1 MSENIAKYNVI
12 LELLADT
19 KGIDKTKQS
28 VGGLEKTFNLARNA
42 FGGIIAGAVVQQQ
55 VGKIFEI
62 TKKYQ
67 QYNTILKVATGSQQE
82 ATKALQLIENAAA
95 ETVFSVDELT
105 SSYIKFANR
114 GMKPTRDEIISL
126 ADLAASQ
133 GKSFDQLTEAVLDAS
148 TGEFERLKEFGI
160 KASKEGDKVKL
171 SFKGVNQTIENTPEA
186 INKAVISLGKLQ
198 GVAGS
203 NAKQMKD
210 LSGIISN
217 IGDNTQKVYKNIGER
232 LKGFFTESLGAV
244 AKWVEKL
251 VEFTQI
257 PVSEK
262 LQEEQIELNGLV
274 QSITQTNISQEKRN
288 GLIAELQEKYPFFLK
303 NIDAETA
310 SNDQLKARL
319 REVNELYIKRI
330 ALQGQEE
337 KIEKALKAS
346 GEAKS
351 KQLEIERKRRIELN
365 KVVADLKLPIDL
377 NSIDDLD
384 KQTNAVVA
392 SLNKLFTVT
401 FSKRDGEP
409 IVQGSIKAYNALER
423 LNNQFFAANGAASR
437 YTNTLK
443 ELEGEQDA
451 LKDFEKSLGTD
462 LATINK
468 LFDVAPTNTTTTTTK
483 PTGGGSKG
491 KQDDPIKAA
500 KEAEQKRLDV
510 TLQYIEKNFAIREKE
525 KRDTIKDA
533 KVLAFELEK
542 IEAAKQIAILRV
554 KADYTNPFENE
565 KIKKGP
571 LADETEFIKLGNLI
585 DQAVKEYDIL
595 ESSIRK
601 VDILQI
607 LPTQQ
612 KDIVVSNAKEIEG
625 ALVALAAQIL
635 STNAPKL
642 KEGFEKQFQS
652 IAASIQQ
659 IGSKELNKLTFETGG
674 FDAIDLDKLL
684 PEDRVP
690 ALQNRL
696 NLVVG
701 AVDDLKAKLKAGLGD
716 PLDLEA
722 FDSLQNEGE
731 KIIEYLE
738 KLGFEIPEAI
748 KKILSGIKKDKKQSL
763 FQNIL
768 GLSDEEFEK
777 FQKDIKFAG
786 DLAKDSINQILESE
800 IEAADKKIEAQESR
814 VKDAE
819 KIAEK
824 GNVKQLEI
832 EEERLAKLQEKREKF
847 VEAQRVLAQLQILQ
861 ANAVAAAEAIKAISI
876 GFGSGPAGIITGIAT
891 GIALA
896 ASIASIVSTVRNSFS
911 DIPAFIEGIQ
921 QVDQD
926 PRFAKYRK
934 HSGQDGYT
942 ARFDGKERIVDP
954 ITNSKLNGFPNALLP
969 EAVKLYQMKSSA
981 VPGLIA
987 VNGKG
992 NDAAVINE
1000 LKGLKE
1006 SIEAIKLDV
1015 KIDQKG
1021 IFVRWRKMFM
1031 KEEQRKRMMM

>member
-12 LELLADT
+12 LEVLTET
-19 KGIDKTKQS
+19 KGVEKVNKEA
-28 VGGLEKTFNLARNA
+28 VGLQKTFNLARNA

-82 ATKALQLIENAAA
+82 ATKALQLIENAAG
-95 ETVFSVDELT
+95 ETVFSVDDLT
-105 SSYIKFANR
+105 ASYIKFANR
-114 GMKPTRDEIISL
+114 GLKPTKDEIINL

-217 IGDNTQKVYKNIGER
+217 IGDNTEKVYKNIGER

-330 ALQGQEE
+330 ALQGKEE

-346 GEAKS
+346 GEAKL

-365 KVVADLKLPIDL
+365 KVVSDFKLPIDL

-384 KQTNAVVA
+384 KQTSAVVA
-392 SLNKLFTVT
+392 SLNKLFTVI

-423 LNNQFFAANGAASR
+423 LNNQFFAANGAASK

-500 KEAEQKRLDV
+500 KETEQKRLDV
-510 TLQYIEKNFAIREKE
+510 TLQYVEKEFALREKA

-533 KVLAFELEK
+533 KDLAFELQK
-542 IEAAKQIAILRV
+542 IEAEKQIAILNV
-554 KADYTNPFENE
+554 KKDYANP
-565 KIKKGP
+565 IKGGA

-601 VDILQI
+601 VEILQI

-625 ALVALAAQIL
+625 ALVSLAAQIL
-635 STNAPKL
+635 STNDPKL

-659 IGSKELNKLTFETGG
+659 IGSKELNNLIFQTGG
-674 FDAIDLDKLL
+674 FEAIDLDQLL
-684 PEDRVP
+684 PKDRVP

-696 NLVVG
+696 GLVTG
-701 AVDDLKAKLKAGLGD
+701 AVEQMKAKLQAGLGD

-722 FDSLQNEGE
+722 FDSLRDEGE
-731 KIIEYLE
+731 KIIELLQR
-738 KLGFEIPEAI
+738 LGIEIPVMSEKII
-748 KKILSGIKKDKKQSL
+748 KGTGD
-763 FQNIL
+763 IL
-768 GLSDEEFEK
+768 GISPETFKLIGDSVDVARDAFSTIT
-777 FQKDIKFAG
+777 DIYVAEL
-786 DLAKDSINQILESE
+786 DNRIA
-800 IEAADKKIEAQESR
+800 AQELR

-819 KIAEK
+819 KLAEK
-824 GNVKQLEI
+824 GNVKQLEL
-832 EEERLAKLQEKREKF
+832 EEERLAKLTEERKKAADRQAVIEKAA
-847 VEAQRVLAQLQILQ
+847 AQAQIIVNTALTISNLQ
-861 ANAVAAAEAIKAISI
+861 VAAASTA
-876 GFGSGPAGIITGIAT
+876 
-891 GIALA
+891 A
-896 ASIASIVSTVRNSFS
+896 ASNVAAPITVPIVLAIVGGLIASAANLFKPPS
-911 DIPAFIEGIQ
+911 FIEGIEE
-921 QVDQD
+921 VGKD
-926 PRFAKYRK
+926 PRYGKYRQ
-934 HSGQDGYT
+934 HSGQDGYL

-954 ITNSKLNGFPNALLP
+954 ITNSKLNGFPNHMLP
-969 EAVKLYQMKSSA
+969 DAVKYYQMKSSA

-992 NDAAVINE
+992 KDPE
-1000 LKGLKE
+1000 MMEKLDRLRE
-1006 SIEAIKLDV
+1006 SIEAIRLDV
-1015 KIDQKG
+1015 KLDDKG
-1021 IFVRWRKMFM
+1021 FVAKIERMR
-1031 KEEQRKRMMM
+1031 ERNVERKRMMM

>member
-1 MSENIAKYNVI
+1 MSENLAKYNVI

-28 VGGLEKTFNLARNA
+28 VVGLEKSFNLARNA

-114 GMKPTRDEIISL
+114 GLKPTRDEIISL

-160 KASKEGDKVKL
+160 KASKEGDKVTL

-217 IGDNTQKVYKNIGER
+217 IGDNTEKVYKNIGER

-384 KQTNAVVA
+384 KQTSAVVA

-468 LFDVAPTNTTTTTTK
+468 LFDVAPTNTTTTTNK

-542 IEAAKQIAILRV
+542 IEAEKQIAILRV

-601 VDILQI
+601 VDILTI

-635 STNAPKL
+635 STNDPKL

-652 IAASIQQ
+652 IAASIQE
-659 IGSKELNKLTFETGG
+659 IGSKKLNKLTFETGG
-674 FDAIDLDKLL
+674 FDAIDLEKLL
-684 PEDRVP
+684 PKDRVP

-696 NLVVG
+696 GLVTG
-701 AVDDLKAKLKAGLGD
+701 AVDNLKAKLQAGLGD

-722 FDSLQNEGE
+722 FDSLKDEGE
-731 KIIEYLE
+731 KIIELLQR
-738 KLGFEIPEAI
+738 LGIEIPAMSEKII
-748 KKILSGIKKDKKQSL
+748 KGTGD
-763 FQNIL
+763 IL
-768 GLSDEEFEK
+768 GISPETLGLI
-777 FQKDIKFAG
+777 Q
-786 DLAKDSINQILESE
+786 DSIEVARDAFSTISDIYIGEL
-800 IEAADKKIEAQESR
+800 DKRIEAQELR
-814 VKDAE
+814 VSAAE

-824 GNVKQLEI
+824 GNVKQLEL
-832 EEERLAKLQEKREKF
+832 EEERLTKLEEKRK
-847 VEAQRVLAQLQILQ
+847 EASERTAVLQKAAAQAQIIINTALTVSNLQ
-861 ANAVAAAEAIKAISI
+861 VAAARSAAETGVAA
-876 GFGSGPAGIITGIAT
+876 PITVPIVLTIVG
-891 GIALA
+891 GL
-896 ASIASIVSTVRNSFS
+896 IASAANLFTP
-911 DIPAFIEGIQ
+911 PAFIEGIE

-926 PRFAKYRK
+926 HRFAKYRK

-942 ARFDGKERIVDP
+942 ARFDGKERIVDGF
-954 ITNSKLNGFPNALLP
+954 TNSKLNGFPNSLLP
-969 EAVKLYQMKSSA
+969 DAVKLYQMQSTSIPKIVSI
-981 VPGLIA
+981 G
-987 VNGKG
+987 GKI
-992 NDAAVINE
+992 DKELAAKMDRMIESFENSRTYIN
-1000 LKGLKE
+1000 LDKKGL
-1006 SIEAIKLDV
+1006 AIQ
-1015 KIDQKG
+1015 ID
-1021 IFVRWRKMFM
+1021 KMIQQRL
-1031 KEEQRKRMMM
+1031 QRKRYTA